1 MNKQI
6 LTSQSPSK
14 KVLAI
19 ILALGV
25 VASVGYFGT
34 NFVLADEENP
44 MHQTLISRIAQK
56 FNLSE
61 TDVEAVFE
69 SVRDERQEE
78 MKTEREDKL
87 SQAVNDGVITEA
99 QKQALLSK
107 VEEHMGER
115 QQNRGELQAWFSEQ
129 GIDETKL
136 RDYLGPVGRGEG
148 RGMGMPR

>member
-1 MNKQI
+1 MSKRLLTTI
-6 LTSQSPSK
+6 LT
-14 KVLAI
+14 
-19 ILALGV
+19 LGV
-25 VASVGYFGT
+25 IASVGYFGT

-61 TDVEAVFE
+61 TDVKAVFE
-69 SVRDERQEE
+69 SVRDERLEE
-78 MKTEREDKL
+78 MKTEREEKL
-87 SQAVNDGVITEA
+87 SQAVSDGILTEV

-107 VEEHMGER
+107 MEELMGER
-115 QQNRGELQAWFSEQ
+115 QQNKEKLRAWFSEQ

-148 RGMGMPR
+148 RGIKMPR